1 MPDASS
7 PEAESP
13 PAEVQRSTNQLVFRN
28 TLLLVGA
35 KVLALPISVIST
47 AIVARYLGPTTY
59 SNIYLATT
67 FVGFAT
73 LFVAFGQTGA
83 LPALVAVERPRAGE
97 FLGTALVWRIA
108 SGVVVYAGLALG
120 CWVLGYG
127 AVFQQAL
134 ALVFAAT
141 LITFLAGAGLETI
154 RGFERTDVDALVNVG
169 TPLLTAAIT
178 IPAVLLGGRLLS
190 VLGITVLVAVVA
202 VAGVFKMLGPV
213 GVGPLRFTTPTLKT
227 LLHKGYPFLFFSAAI
242 ALQPVVDAA
251 FLSRLAPNEVV
262 GWHAAAEKLIGLVVF
277 PASALITALYPV
289 LCRLYAE
296 DPKAFSETTRST
308 LQTCLLLTVPVALS
322 LGLFAE
328 VGVMVFGEAGYA
340 PVVDNLRV
348 FAVYMFLVYISMP
361 LGSAVLAAGK
371 TRAWSLVQAS
381 CVIISVILDPL
392 LIPWFQSRLG
402 NGGLGLCSSR
412 VASEVFMVSAGI
424 WLLPPGVLR
433 VGMLKQVAAAIAAGL
448 AMSLVAWALRAFGP
462 FVAAPPALAAYA
474 VVLWLTGGLDQGQRQ
489 FLKSIASRRRR

>member
-1 MPDASS
+1 MS
-7 PEAESP
+7 EARP
-13 PAEVQRSTNQLVFRN
+13 PAQAQRSTNQLVLRN

-35 KVLALPISVIST
+35 KVLALPISVVST
-47 AIVARYLGPTTY
+47 AIVARYLGPTEY
-59 SNIYLATT
+59 SHIYLATT

-83 LPALVAVERPRAGE
+83 LPALVAIERPRAGE
-97 FLGTALVWRIA
+97 FLGTALAWRA
-108 SGVVVYAGLALG
+108 GSGAVVYAVLALG
-120 CWVLGYG
+120 CWFFGYG
-127 AVFQQAL
+127 TVFQQAL

-178 IPAVLLGGRLLS
+178 IPVVLFGGRLLS
-190 VLGITVLVAVVA
+190 VLSITVLVAVVA
-202 VAGVFKMLGPV
+202 VFGVFKTLGPV
-213 GVGPLRFTTPTLKT
+213 GVGKLRVTKTTLKT

-251 FLSRLAPNEVV
+251 FLSRLAPTEVV

-289 LCRLYAE
+289 LCRLYVEAPE
-296 DPKAFSETTRST
+296 SFADTTRST

-328 VGVMVFGEAGYA
+328 VGVMVFGEAGYG

-348 FAVYMFLVYISMP
+348 FAVYMFLLYVSMP

-381 CVIISVILDPL
+381 CVIISVVLDPL
-392 LIPWFQSRLG
+392 LIPWFQAKFG

-412 VASEVFMVSAGI
+412 VASEVFMVSAGL
-424 WLLPPGVLR
+424 WLLPRGVLR
-433 VGMLKQVAAAIAAGL
+433 LGMLKQLVSALAAGA
-448 AMSLVAWALRAFGP
+448 AMVPTALALRSFGP
-462 FVAAPPALAAYA
+462 FAAAPPALAVYA
-474 VVLWLTGGLDQGQRQ
+474 AVLWLTGGLDHDQRQ
-489 FLKSIASRRRR
+489 FLKSIARRRRGQ